1 MKTITKIALST
12 LLVIV
17 FPVFLFA
24 QPQVTITP
32 PKGEPAAVI
41 SIDGKGFKP
50 DEEIDI
56 IITLDEGEKVGLGT
70 EKVDVIKADANGVFS
85 VKSGIPINAK
95 PGKHKIEIIGNKGSI
110 IETFVEVTPKEKK

>member
-1 MKTITKIALST
+1 MKNRLLIMTIFILA
-12 LLVIV
+12 VPMIV
-17 FPVFLFA
+17 FA

-32 PKGEPAAVI
+32 QKGEPATII

-56 IITLDEGEKVGLGT
+56 IITLEEGEKVGLGT
-70 EKVDVIKADANGVFS
+70 EKVDIIKADANGAFS

-95 PGKHKIEIIGNKGSI
+95 PGKHKIDIIGSKGSQLVTEI
-110 IETFVEVTPKEKK
+110 EVTPKEKK